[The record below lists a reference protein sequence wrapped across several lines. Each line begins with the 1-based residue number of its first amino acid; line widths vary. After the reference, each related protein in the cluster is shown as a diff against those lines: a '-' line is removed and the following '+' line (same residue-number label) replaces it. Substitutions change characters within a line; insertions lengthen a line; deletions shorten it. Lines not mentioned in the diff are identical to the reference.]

1 MARPFGRA
9 AVVIERA
16 GLTVMDRD
24 CVAVWA
30 VGLVLSVTF
39 AVKVEV
45 PVVVGVPLMA
55 PFAASVKPVGRA
67 PVAIIQV
74 YGEVPPEAVSV
85 WE

>member
-30 VGLVLSVTF
+30 VGLVLSVTLT
-39 AVKVEV
+39 VKAEV
-45 PVVVGVPLMA
+45 PVVVGVPLTA
-55 PFAASVKPVGRA
+55 PFAASARPAGRA
-67 PVAIIQV
+67 PVAMLHV
-74 YGEVPPEAVSV
+74 
-85 WE
+85 